1 MAEKSSSLSDSGGS
15 SSKPSAFHVIAKPR
29 GAVCNLSC
37 EYCFYLPKE
46 RLYPD
51 GNLRMTNELLEGFIR
66 QQIEAHLTPEITFNW
81 QGGEPTLMG
90 LDFFQRAVTLQ
101 QKYLRPST
109 QILNTLQTNGTTLD
123 EAWCRFFRENRFLVG
138 ISLDGPRS
146 EHDRYRIDKRG
157 DPTFDR
163 VMHGVELLLQHQV
176 AFNVLTCVHSANAN
190 RGPVVYRF
198 LRDAIHARFIQFI
211 PIVEHNVCAGGTTS
225 HSITGSQYGDFLI
238 SVFDEWVRHD
248 VGRVF
253 VQIFDVALG
262 IWFGHPSTLCV
273 FAETCGN
280 APALEHNGDVFSCDH
295 FVDPDH
301 LIGNIAATHLAEI
314 VTSPRQQAFG
324 LDKRLTLPRCCREC
338 TVLFAC
344 NGGCP
349 KDRVCK
355 SSEGE
360 PGLNVFCKGFLAF
373 FTHIDR
379 SMRIMAELLHRRRS
393 PAGIMD
399 V

>member
-1 MAEKSSSLSDSGGS
+1 
-15 SSKPSAFHVIAKPR
+15 
-29 GAVCNLSC
+29 
-37 EYCFYLPKE
+37 
-46 RLYPD
+46 
-51 GNLRMTNELLEGFIR
+51 MTNEILEGFIR

-176 AFNVLTCVHSANAN
+176 AFNVLTCVHSANAD